1 MMRTKMNTG
10 KLLKMRRS
18 EDVKRRRSAGNR
30 RYILASSLL
39 LLITSVLNSCGTADA
54 TPETTDNGATP
65 VSVMQVKPSYSAA
78 SVNVPGLFTTDDET
92 ALSFLSGGIV
102 RSVSVREGEPV
113 KAGQLL
119 ATLEPTNIDAQ
130 VQQAQLGFEKAERD
144 MQRAEALYKDSV
156 ISLETVQ
163 NARTGLAVAKE
174 QLTAAQY
181 GRRHAEIRAIGA
193 GFVLRKFVNE
203 GQLVGAGSPVLLVNG
218 AGKGQWLLKAGV
230 SDKDWALVHT
240 GDSATVHADAFPGK
254 PMRAV
259 VSSKSA
265 GADQRSGAFQVELR
279 IVEPS
284 KELASGL
291 YGKATI
297 HTRGQADAIAIP
309 YEALLDGDENNGF
322 VFVAGADGKAH
333 KQAVTVQGITNTHV
347 LVSGLD
353 TTKPLIVKGG
363 PYLTE
368 GSIISI
374 R

>member
-1 MMRTKMNTG
+1 MRTTDHMGENGESGEKG
-10 KLLKMRRS
+10 ERVRKWGG
-18 EDVKRRRSAGNR
+18 VPF
-30 RYILASSLL
+30 
-39 LLITSVLNSCGTADA
+39 ITTISVLTSITTLTLFSACTSADVPA
-54 TPETTDNGATP
+54 ETSESAAIP
-65 VSVMQVKPSYSAA
+65 VTVMQVRPSHSATT
-78 SVNVPGLFTTDDET
+78 VNVPGLFTTDDET

-102 RSVSVREGEPV
+102 RSVMVKEGEAV

-130 VQQAQLGFEKAERD
+130 VQQAQLGFEKWKRD
-144 MQRAEALYKDSV
+144 LQRAEALYRDSV

-181 GRRHAEIRAIGA
+181 GRRHAEIRASGA

-203 GQLVGAGSPVLLVNG
+203 GQLVGAGSPVLMVNG
-218 AGKGQWLLKAGV
+218 AGKDHWLLKAGV
-230 SDKDWALVHT
+230 SDKDWALVNT
-240 GDSATVHADAFPGK
+240 GDSATVHADAYPGK
-254 PMRAV
+254 PMHAV

-265 GADQRSGAFQVELR
+265 GADPRSGAFQVELR
-279 IVEPS
+279 IVDPPTA
-284 KELASGL
+284 LASGL

-368 GSIISI
+368 GSAVVV

>member
-1 MMRTKMNTG
+1 MTVHTMR
-10 KLLKMRRS
+10 LLPLVLLAALETACGS
-18 EDVKRRRSAGNR
+18 EEA
-30 RYILASSLL
+30 
-39 LLITSVLNSCGTADA
+39 A
-54 TPETTDNGATP
+54 TETTDSASTP
-65 VSVMQVKPSYSAA
+65 VTVMQVRPSRTAA
-78 SVNVPGLFTTDDET
+78 AVSVPGLFTTDDET
-92 ALSFLSGGIV
+92 ALSFLSAGV
-102 RSVSVREGEPV
+102 VQSVLVKEGQAV

-144 MQRAEALYKDSV
+144 LQRAEALYRDSV

-163 NARTGLAVAKE
+163 NARTGLGVAKE

-181 GRRHAEIRAIGA
+181 GRRHAEIRASGD

-203 GQLVGAGSPVLLVNG
+203 GQLVGAGSPVLMVNG
-218 AGKGQWLLKAGV
+218 AGKGQWLLKAGL
-230 SDKDWALVHT
+230 SDKDWAGIAV
-240 GDSATVHADAFPGK
+240 GDSATVQADAFPEH

-265 GADQRSGAFQVELR
+265 GADQRSGALLVELR
-279 IVEPS
+279 IIDPMAQ
-284 KELASGL
+284 LASGL

-297 HTRGQADAIAIP
+297 STSGSPDAVAIP
-309 YEALLDGDENNGF
+309 YEALLDGDAAQGY
-322 VFVAGADGKAH
+322 VFVAEDGKAH
-333 KQAVTVQGITNTHV
+333 KRPVTVKSITNTHV

-353 TTKPLIVKGG
+353 STQALIVKGG

-368 GSIISI
+368 GSAVVV

>member
-1 MMRTKMNTG
+1 MNTG
-10 KLLKMRRS
+10 ERVRGCEGARVREHLTRS
-18 EDVKRRRSAGNR
+18 RHFS
-30 RYILASSLL
+30 LALSHSCTLAL
-39 LLITSVLNSCGTADA
+39 AFAVLTSCGSADA
-54 TPETTDNGATP
+54 TTENTDNGATP
-65 VSVMQVKPSYSAA
+65 VTVMQVRPSRTAA
-78 SVNVPGLFTTDDET
+78 TVSVPGLFTTDDET

-102 RSVSVREGEPV
+102 RSVLAKDGQAV

-119 ATLEPTNIDAQ
+119 ATLEPTSIDAQ

-144 MQRAEALYKDSV
+144 LQRAEALYRDSV

-163 NARTGLAVAKE
+163 NARTGLGLAKE

-181 GRRHAEIRAIGA
+181 GRRHAEIRASGD

-203 GQLVGAGSPVLLVNG
+203 GQLVGAGSPVLMVNG
-218 AGKGQWLLKAGV
+218 AGKGQWLLKAGL
-230 SDKDWALVHT
+230 SDKDWAGIAV
-240 GDSATVHADAFPGK
+240 GDSATVRADAFPDR

-265 GADQRSGAFQVELR
+265 GADQRSGAFLVELR
-279 IVEPS
+279 ITDPLTQ
-284 KELASGL
+284 LASGL

-297 HTRGQADAIAIP
+297 STSGSTDAVAIP
-309 YEALLDGDENNGF
+309 YEALLDGDASQGF
-322 VFVAGADGKAH
+322 VFVAEDGKAH
-333 KQAVTVQGITNTHV
+333 KLPVTVKGITNTHV

-353 TTKPLIVKGG
+353 STQALIVKGG

-368 GSIISI
+368 GSAVVV

>member
-1 MMRTKMNTG
+1 MRNFLFPT
-10 KLLKMRRS
+10 
-18 EDVKRRRSAGNR
+18 
-30 RYILASSLL
+30 LL
-39 LLITSVLNSCGTADA
+39 LLAACSAKDPADGSATSDA
-54 TPETTDNGATP
+54 IP
-65 VSVMQVKPSYSAA
+65 VSVMQVKASHSAA

-102 RSVSVREGEPV
+102 RSVLVKEGEPV

-163 NARTGLAVAKE
+163 NARTGLAVSKE

-181 GRRHAEIRAIGA
+181 SRRHAEIRASGA

-203 GQLVGAGSPVLLVNG
+203 GQLVGAGSPVLMVNG

-230 SDKDWALVHT
+230 SDKDWALVNK

-279 IVEPS
+279 IVDPS
-284 KELASGL
+284 KDLASGL
-291 YGKATI
+291 YGKVTLAALPSSSGVRSGYIRNHHRDLHTTHSTWLLPLRSSPYSATE
-297 HTRGQADAIAIP
+297 T
-309 YEALLDGDENNGF
+309 
-322 VFVAGADGKAH
+322 
-333 KQAVTVQGITNTHV
+333 
-347 LVSGLD
+347 
-353 TTKPLIVKGG
+353 
-363 PYLTE
+363 
-368 GSIISI
+368 I
-374 R
+374 RSSA